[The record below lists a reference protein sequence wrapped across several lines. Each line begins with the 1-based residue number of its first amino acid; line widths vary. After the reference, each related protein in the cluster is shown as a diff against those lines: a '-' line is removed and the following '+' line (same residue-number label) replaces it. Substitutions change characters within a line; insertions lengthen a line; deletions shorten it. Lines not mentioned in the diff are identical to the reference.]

1 VRIAIFGG
9 AGLMGSGV
17 IRDLISERAICAISF
32 IKICDLAAEPID
44 RLIAELGDPRLSK
57 CVLDVGDGAQMRVA
71 LADVDLCVNAVPT
84 LAGFQMAIFEAA
96 LAGGVRYLDLGGLG
110 VFTVKQKAA
119 HERFKVA
126 GVTAVIGAGS
136 DPGMSNVICRLVANE
151 LDSIERINLYWACER
166 FGPESPVLT
175 APYSLSTVLAEYAR
189 PSIQFLEG
197 RHQEVAPLTGWET
210 IDLPE
215 PWGPTEFMYS
225 PHSEQLTVPLA
236 DGIRDKG
243 IQEFTWRLHLPRRE
257 HEAWVGLIK
266 AGFGEF
272 DEPVTS
278 NGIAVKPL
286 DFLQAV
292 MTRNLERKRDTIP
305 VQTSH
310 EIHFAIGHGSKDG
323 LPVRVQCD
331 VIIEPNA
338 MYDAYVDAGTSM
350 NASIAAQLMLTSAA
364 KPGVWAPEEF
374 FDVARYLEELRKRKF
389 QVRVRTERVTP
400 PPLSAAAAAFGS
412 INSH

>member
-1 VRIAIFGG
+1 MRIAILGG

-17 IRDLISERAICAISF
+17 IRDLISDRAICPISAV
-32 IKICDLAAEPID
+32 KVCDLSGDRID
-44 RLIAELGDPRLSK
+44 RLIGELGDTRLQRS
-57 CVLDVGDGAQMRVA
+57 VLDVRESSQLRAA
-71 LADVDLCVNAVPT
+71 LEDVDLCVNAVPT

-96 LAGGVRYLDLGGLG
+96 LRAGVPYLDLGGLG
-110 VFTVKQKAA
+110 VYTVQQKAA
-119 HERFKVA
+119 HERFKAA

-136 DPGMSNVICRLVANE
+136 DPGMSNVICRLVADE
-151 LDSIERINLYWACER
+151 MDRIERINLYWACER
-166 FGPESPVLT
+166 IGPENPVLT

-189 PSIQFLEG
+189 PSIQFLAG
-197 RHQEVAPLTGWET
+197 RHQEVAPLSGWET

-215 PWGPTEFMYS
+215 PWGPTEFMFS

-272 DEPVTS
+272 DEPITS
-278 NGIAVKPL
+278 NGVSVTPL
-286 DFLQAV
+286 DVLQAI
-292 MTRNLERKRDTIP
+292 MTRNLERKRGSIP
-305 VQTSH
+305 AQTSH

-323 LPVRVQCD
+323 FPVRVQCD
-331 VIIEPNA
+331 VIIEPNSL
-338 MYDAYVDAGTSM
+338 YDAYVDAGTSM
-350 NASIAAQLMLTSAA
+350 NASIAAQLMLMSPG

-374 FDVARYLEELRKRKF
+374 FDVAAYLEELRKRKF
-389 QVRVRTERVTP
+389 QVRLRTER
-400 PPLSAAAAAFGS
+400 
-412 INSH
+412 IH